1 MSAIPGLTGT
11 GLGRDTR
18 ATSASVDDERV
29 PAIRLTRLQ
38 RVMIGNGILILFMG
52 MVAGLGL
59 WTFLVGGF
67 ELIPG
72 SIIHF
77 SVPGSADG
85 WAKAH
90 RGTPM
95 NAFMVFTVAMFL
107 PSLGF
112 KARNEALL
120 GWSII
125 CAGWGNT
132 GFYFFS
138 NFSENRGLTF
148 GSNPFG
154 PGGVWSFLALAPAYV
169 FALCSMLGLIYMAR
183 RAFQRD

>member
-1 MSAIPGLTGT
+1 MSALPGLTGT
-11 GLGRDTR
+11 GPGRD
-18 ATSASVDDERV
+18 TSASVADEQV

-52 MVAGLGL
+52 LVAGLGL

-72 SIIHF
+72 SIIQF
-77 SVPGSADG
+77 PVPGSADG

-107 PSLGF
+107 PSLRF
-112 KARNEALL
+112 SVRIEKLMAWIVL
-120 GWSII
+120 G
-125 CAGWGNT
+125 AAWGNT

-138 NFSENRGLTF
+138 NFSPNRGLTF

-154 PGGVWSFLALAPAYV
+154 PGNFWSFLALAPAYAFGV
-169 FALCSMLGLIYMAR
+169 ASMIGLLYMAR